1 MLNLKGIPIGLKAYM
16 DHKEMKTHLINKIEE
31 WQKKGF
37 SDNEV
42 KQAIITK
49 CRPLVYGYYWHRYPD
64 ASQTLHKV
72 LIELNIPIETKPSK
86 APTNRKSK
94 SRRKSKDNDFLKQF
108 TK

>member
-1 MLNLKGIPIGLKAYM
+1 MLNLKGVPIGLKAYM
-16 DHKEMKTHLINKIEE
+16 DQKEMKDHLVNKMKE
-31 WQKKGF
+31 WQKQGF

-72 LIELNIPIETKPSK
+72 LMELNMPIETKLPKKTKTS
-86 APTNRKSK
+86 ANRKRK
-94 SRRKSKDNDFLKQF
+94 SRKTNNFIEQF
-108 TK
+108 MK